1 MLPQD
6 LKFYRMVT
14 NMKYLSV
21 VGVIWNKVFP
31 LLRALSQNTIDGK
44 LSRDEIIRLVDVM
57 LDGKD
62 AIYFWNKPDAK

>member
-31 LLRALSQNTIDGK
+31 LFRALSQNTIDGK

>member
-1 MLPQD
+1 MLLKG

-14 NMKYLSV
+14 NMKYLSM
-21 VGVIWNKVFP
+21 VGIIWNKVLP
-31 LLRALSQNTIDGK
+31 LFRALSQNTIDGK

-57 LDGKD
+57 LEGKD